1 MWRWLFVTGLERGW
15 RRIYYHGYITEFDEE
30 REGFWVRLDDNPKV
44 EELLHY
50 GDIEA
55 VFDVDKLP
63 FFDECLKSFYEHRP
77 QSVY

>member
-1 MWRWLFVTGLERGW
+1 M
-15 RRIYYHGYITEFDEE
+15 
-30 REGFWVRLDDNPKV
+30 RLDDNPKV